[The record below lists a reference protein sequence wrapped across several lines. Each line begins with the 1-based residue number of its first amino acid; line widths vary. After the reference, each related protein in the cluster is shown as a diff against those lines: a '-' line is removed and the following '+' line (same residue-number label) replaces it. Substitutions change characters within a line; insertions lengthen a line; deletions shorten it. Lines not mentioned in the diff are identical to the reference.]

1 MTDEQRRSKIDEMRA
16 EVERT
21 VQQYHDSMHKGMDA
35 KYNLLRVSERRWSIV
50 RVASVASVT
59 FGIPDV
65 VTFEQVT
72 KPMGFDQAL
81 AALRDRRGLPPRD

>member
-1 MTDEQRRSKIDEMRA
+1 MTDETRLSTVEKMRA
-16 EVERT
+16 EVEKT
-21 VQQYHDSMHKGMDA
+21 VQASREAMHRGIDA

-50 RVASVASVT
+50 RVASTATIT

-72 KPMGFDQAL
+72 GPLAFDAAL
-81 AALRDRRGLPPRD
+81 AELRRRRNP